1 MRRKSLLYGFLAEFD
16 SPEALKEGV
25 RAARLEGFRKFD
37 AYSPFPVEGL
47 ADDMNLRRSPVPM
60 ITLAGGVIGFL
71 TAAVMQYYSSVIAY
85 PINIGGRPLDSWPS
99 FVMVTFELTV
109 LFAGLSG
116 ALGMLAINGLPK
128 PHHPLFNV
136 TRFERVTQ
144 DGFFFCI
151 EATDP
156 MFHPERTWQFLEGL
170 KPEGIYAVQDLP

>member
-37 AYSPFPVEGL
+37 AFSPFPLEGL
-47 ADDMNLRRSPVPM
+47 ADDMNLRPSPVPM

-71 TAAVMQYYSSVIAY
+71 TAGVMQYYSSVIAY

-116 ALGMLAINGLPK
+116 ALGMLVINGLPK

-156 MFHPERTWQFLEGL
+156 MFDPERTWHFLEGL